1 MNLANLFEVDW
12 SLCTDERAKANNFW
26 WHALKNYEFER
37 KTYPT
42 KSALE
47 WRDRSEIGADLFDR
61 ATFLRHLEE
70 LAAYRFEA
78 VRRVVLQSSDPI
90 WSNLDLDVRH
100 LLINALGRGYNP
112 GCLYLCHDPGRPESA
127 VDLTN
132 GLAMFWDV
140 AQPDH
145 VLIHNFRMHV
155 EMERLRFGINPK
167 NSLNTK
173 GMTTSPPQWHLL
185 ELLDERFQRALDV
198 GHRKVG
204 RPSLSGASNDY
215 SAAEHKSVRKL
226 VQSATEWA
234 DSCYRALPSFH
245 FP

>member
-1 MNLANLFEVDW
+1 MNMENLFEVDW
-12 SLCTDERAKANNFW
+12 SLCTDARAKANNFW
-26 WHALKNYEFER
+26 WHALKNFKFER

-47 WRDRSEIGADLFDR
+47 WRDRSEIGDDLLDR
-61 ATFLRHLEE
+61 YTFPRHLEE

-90 WSNLDLDVRH
+90 WSTLDLDVRH
-100 LLINALGRGYNP
+100 TLIAALGRGYNP
-112 GCLYLCHDPGRPESA
+112 GCLYLCHDLGRPESA
-127 VDLTN
+127 VDLAN
-132 GLAMFWDV
+132 GLAMLWDV

-145 VLIHNFRMHV
+145 VLIHNFKMLV
-155 EMERLRFGINPK
+155 ESARIRSGIRQK
-167 NSLNTK
+167 NNVNTQ
-173 GMTTSPPQWHLL
+173 GMTMSRPQWHHL
-185 ELLDERFQRALDV
+185 ELLDERFQRTLDV